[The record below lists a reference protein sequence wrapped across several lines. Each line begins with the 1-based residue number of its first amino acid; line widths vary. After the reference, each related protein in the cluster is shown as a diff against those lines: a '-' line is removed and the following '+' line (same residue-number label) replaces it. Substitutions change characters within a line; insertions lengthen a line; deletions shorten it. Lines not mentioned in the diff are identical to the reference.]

1 MTSRSRP
8 WQRLEAAEVDEYGK
22 RFGGMELDE
31 SVDDAKELTVID
43 ELDEAGDGG
52 EGKEKDEE

>member
-8 WQRLEAAEVDEYGK
+8 WQRLEAAEVDEHGK

-31 SVDDAKELTVID
+31 SMDDAKELAVID
-43 ELDEAGDGG
+43 ELDDAEDGG
-52 EGKEKDEE
+52 EGKEKDED